1 METYEDRQIQ
11 RLQEQ
16 RALEAEASMIL
27 KQAGIHHSGRR
38 PVEMPKNYWLQSRF
52 ERRIQVNAAYAGKGQ
67 R

>member
-11 RLQEQ
+11 RLREQ

-38 PVEMPKNYWLQSRF
+38 PVEMPKNYWPASKARNHIF
-52 ERRIQVNAAYAGKGQ
+52 FFP
-67 R
+67 